1 MINSIPYYPYQQNV
15 QILKGFFS
23 KPLTLICA
31 IFSGLTC
38 IFGMFSINTSTGSTN
53 ISFSSGTGG
62 SISILLC
69 IALILLYAKCRSNDP
84 MPFGATVTLI
94 KIYSI
99 IEIVIGGLALL
110 AFTGIT
116 FLIALVLQGQK
127 VFGYI
132 LILCIFAIPLA
143 LVTLIHGIGLLL
155 WSDSIKKGATSV
167 YLKSRGSI
175 LLAVSSILSIIV
187 SVASAIASFIFI
199 KEYGPEISAYLHHL
213 AEENPNF
220 NFSGL
225 FDSSD
230 PMNSL
235 FISAAGIVTVL
246 NTVLSAVFYALLAA
260 LAISFHTYIKKYT
273 NGINLGSGQS
283 PEYDAQHNA
292 VAVPPVAP
300 VTSKMPTKGI
310 QPPVQ
315 QPIDFQPKSV
325 DFGSMDATSD
335 NKQINTQF
343 ENPYMQAVADDM
355 SDKSKTVVCP
365 NCHAQCNNDMKFCG
379 NCGTKLK

>member
-31 IFSGLTC
+31 IVSGLTC
-38 IFGMFSINTSTGSTN
+38 IFGMFSINTSAGSTN

-69 IALILLYAKCRSNDP
+69 IALIMLYTKCRSNDP

-110 AFTGIT
+110 AFSGIT
-116 FLIALVLQGQK
+116 FLFALVLQGQE

-167 YLKSRGSI
+167 
-175 LLAVSSILSIIV
+175 
-187 SVASAIASFIFI
+187 I

-235 FISAAGIVTVL
+235 FISAAGVVTVL

-273 NGINLGSGQS
+273 NGINLGSGQAS
-283 PEYDAQHNA
+283 EYDAPQNA
-292 VAVPPVAP
+292 VPVPPVAP
-300 VTSKMPTKGI
+300 VTSEMPTEGI

-315 QPIDFQPKSV
+315 QPIDFQPQSV
-325 DFGSMDATSD
+325 DFGSMNATSD

-355 SDKSKTVVCP
+355 SDKSNTVVCP

>member
-1 MINSIPYYPYQQNV
+1 MQ
-15 QILKGFFS
+15 L
-23 KPLTLICA
+23 
-31 IFSGLTC
+31 
-38 IFGMFSINTSTGSTN
+38 
-53 ISFSSGTGG
+53 
-62 SISILLC
+62 
-69 IALILLYAKCRSNDP
+69 
-84 MPFGATVTLI
+84 
-94 KIYSI
+94 
-99 IEIVIGGLALL
+99 
-110 AFTGIT
+110 
-116 FLIALVLQGQK
+116 
-127 VFGYI
+127 
-132 LILCIFAIPLA
+132 
-143 LVTLIHGIGLLL
+143 
-155 WSDSIKKGATSV
+155 SV
-167 YLKSRGSI
+167 YIKAEVQYFLPC
-175 LLAVSSILSIIV
+175 LLFSLFIV

-235 FISAAGIVTVL
+235 FISAAGVVTVL

-273 NGINLGSGQS
+273 NGINLGSGQT
-283 PEYDAQHNA
+283 PEYDAQQNA

-300 VTSKMPTKGI
+300 VTSEMPAEGI

-315 QPIDFQPKSV
+315 QPIDFQPQSV

-343 ENPYMQAVADDM
+343 ENPYMQA
-355 SDKSKTVVCP
+355 SQTI
-365 NCHAQCNNDMKFCG
+365 
-379 NCGTKLK
+379 